1 MNGVLNGMAA
11 VAILL
16 CGGGSRRLRQ
26 GDASAPRK
34 EWLLLEGRTFLAR
47 VVEAVAPSVSGVVVV
62 AAPDEPLPK
71 LQRPVLV
78 VRDTNPGAGPLSGI
92 VDGIEAAVERA
103 RAEGLPEPVLA
114 VLVSCDLPLLLPAVV
129 DRLVGIAAGSDAE
142 WTVPEVGGHRQV
154 LLSVVRPSLL
164 PTMRNWLQAGRRDLK
179 GLLSACEAGGLGRV
193 RIVSE
198 AEIAAVDPEMRSF
211 LDVDTVADLG
221 RVARQLTYGDG
232 GGGSYTPPS

>member
-1 MNGVLNGMAA
+1 MDV

-47 VVEAVAPSVSGVVVV
+47 VVEALAPSVSDLVVV
-62 AAPDEPLPK
+62 AAPDEPLPE
-71 LQRPVLV
+71 LPRPVRV
-78 VRDTNPGAGPLSGI
+78 VRDTVPGAGPLSGI

-103 RAEGLPEPVLA
+103 RVEGRPEPALA

-129 DRLVGIAAGSDAE
+129 GRLVGIAAGSDAE

-164 PTMRNWLQAGRRDLK
+164 PAMRNWLAGGRHDLK
-179 GLLSACEAGGLGRV
+179 GLLAATELAGRGRV
-193 RIVSE
+193 RIVRE
-198 AEIAAVDPEMRSF
+198 AEIAPLDPEMRSF
-211 LDVDTVADLG
+211 QDVDTAEDLG
-221 RVARQLTYGDG
+221 RVSRELTYGCG
-232 GGGSYTPPS
+232 GGASYTPPS